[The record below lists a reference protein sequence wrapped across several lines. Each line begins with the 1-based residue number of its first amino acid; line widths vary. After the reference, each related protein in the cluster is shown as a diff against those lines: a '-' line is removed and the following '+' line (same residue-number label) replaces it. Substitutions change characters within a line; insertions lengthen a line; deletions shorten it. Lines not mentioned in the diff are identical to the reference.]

1 MSNKIIKNNL
11 IFEVKRIHNLMG
23 VTHNEIILENVAF
36 TNFVKILVNKF
47 GDDIT
52 KLTSKITKKDIPF
65 YNSIIN
71 KLKSS
76 VSLSNDEFNFL
87 ARYLSWDKTAENA
100 ITKNDFFGQS
110 FIDGIRTSIKTV
122 EANPSKYDEQL
133 TLWENL
139 INNSEYNFIPKTI
152 KDKIKEKIKVKFSN
166 AVNKAN
172 GVTPGKNVIGKIITQ
187 LPVDF
192 TKFVKDSVTEMT
204 NKAKKVN
211 ENINILK
218 QGGLDGDQ
226 IKNLE
231 NQILKDM
238 QDIFYGDRNLIDYM
252 KNELSDGVKNNTG
265 NTKKAFEDAKAWMDK
280 LEKQTTEK
288 GGMAWISGPLAKN
301 ITNKWSVFIK
311 ETLRE
316 SFGEWYWLARR
327 IIKSKPVKT
336 AKEFID
342 NINGIED
349 NLVKNTTKKNVGSSA
364 NSWGKRQAYLTLIGS
379 GRGIPLK
386 SSSNEAYEEIIK
398 AFPKNSL
405 NYARASLLV
414 EKIIKVI
421 KMTIY
426 IQIFRVIQQFF
437 GFGNTDKKLQKKY
450 GPCIDELTKIL
461 ENKQT
466 TIDKLTPADL
476 PQCLIDLMNN
486 KTIDEGV
493 INGIMIRANFFANE
507 EGVIDGLINKFDLLP
522 TLINFVFGSRL
533 RLATDIYTI
542 ITNWTESLR
551 TGDDAI
557 IDKYISD
564 LTTEVQKLKTEIN
577 PFEVTGVESTVIPPN
592 NDLKFTNDIPGLVKW
607 LTDVKKLNIGSED
620 LPYIKSVGNNTY
632 TFEDAEKKIYTYEY
646 SGNTFQVK
654 N

>member
-1 MSNKIIKNNL
+1 MSDKIIKNNL

-23 VTHNEIILENVAF
+23 VAHNEVILENVGF
-36 TNFVKILVNKF
+36 TNFVKILAKKY
-47 GDDIT
+47 GDDII
-52 KLTSKITKKDIPF
+52 KLTSKIPKNEKPF
-65 YNSIIN
+65 YDSIIN
-71 KLKSS
+71 KLKSR
-76 VSLSNDEFNFL
+76 VSLSSDDFNFL
-87 ARYLSWDKTAENA
+87 ARYISWDKTAENA
-100 ITKNDFFGQS
+100 ITKNDLLGQS
-110 FIDGIRTSIKTV
+110 FIDSLKTSIKQIEV
-122 EANPSKYDEQL
+122 NPSKYDDVL
-133 TLWENL
+133 TLWKNL
-139 INNSEYNFIPKTI
+139 INNPEYNFIPKTI
-152 KDKIKEKIKVKFSN
+152 KDKIIEKINVKFSN
-166 AVNKAN
+166 AVSKAN
-172 GVTPGKNVIGKIITQ
+172 GVIPGKNIIGKIIPQ

-238 QDIFYGDRNLIDYM
+238 QDIFYGDRNLITYM
-252 KNELSDGVKNNTG
+252 KNEIEDGVKNNTG

-364 NSWGKRQAYLTLIGS
+364 NSWGERQAYLTLIGS

-577 PFEVTGVESTVIPPN
+577 PFEVTGVEPTVIPPN

-646 SGNTFQVK
+646 SGNTFQEK